1 MPLLCLSL
9 FPPLAV
15 LGPGVFTYEG
25 EAVDAVTPA
34 GLPQGP
40 SPCEEVKL
48 WYATS
53 MSVSIGAGGG
63 FRLGLRSLALPLPR
77 SPAFLTTRLS
87 SSRGISLTLRHR
99 VPLPGPAVWTHG
111 GVEEVFKVA
120 SVKGFISFAS
130 DGIEYC

>member
-1 MPLLCLSL
+1 M
-9 FPPLAV
+9 
-15 LGPGVFTYEG
+15 
-25 EAVDAVTPA
+25 DAVTPA
-34 GLPQGP
+34 RLPQEP
-40 SPCEEVKL
+40 SPYEEVKL

-53 MSVSIGAGGG
+53 MSVSIGPGGG
-63 FRLGLRSLALPLPR
+63 FPRGLRSLPLPLPR
-77 SPAFLTTRLS
+77 SRAFLNTRPS

-120 SVKGFISFAS
+120 SVKGFIPFAS